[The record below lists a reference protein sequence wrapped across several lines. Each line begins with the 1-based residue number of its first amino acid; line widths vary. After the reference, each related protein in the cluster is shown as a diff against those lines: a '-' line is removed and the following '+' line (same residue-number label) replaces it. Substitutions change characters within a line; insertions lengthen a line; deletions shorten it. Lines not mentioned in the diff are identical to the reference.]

1 MAAACLTVEWCVIE
15 KTTAETTRMKQD
27 CAVNTSVLQNF
38 KYIKFTLLYSQ
49 NIHCI
54 LKFNHDHGFQKL
66 IVKIPVYAE
75 VTYLLCFHRN
85 FGELHF

>member
-15 KTTAETTRMKQD
+15 KTTVETTRMKQD

-38 KYIKFTLLYSQ
+38 KYSLLVILSKY
-49 NIHCI
+49 I
-54 LKFNHDHGFQKL
+54 LKFNHDHGFQNF

>member
-15 KTTAETTRMKQD
+15 KTTVETTRMKQD

-38 KYIKFTLLYSQ
+38 EFSLPYLTCSLPNY
-49 NIHCI
+49 I
-54 LKFNHDHGFQKL
+54 LKFNCDHGFQKF

-75 VTYLLCFHRN
+75 VTNLLCFHRN